1 MEPADGVD
9 DAVSAEMRA
18 YADELRASFLRLQE
32 EAPALH
38 EKARAVQ
45 VTEKSDDGLI
55 SATVGA
61 RGDLVRLDI
70 DPRVYRRPDSRRLAD
85 SITETVHRAAAK
97 ARARVVEVFEPLI
110 PADQMRA
117 HLDGDL
123 QRALDDMAA
132 RMLGKK

>member
-1 MEPADGVD
+1 MESAEGVD
-9 DAVSAEMRA
+9 DAVGAEMRA

-45 VTEKSDDGLI
+45 VTEKSEDGLI

-85 SITETVHRAAAK
+85 AITETVHRAADK
-97 ARARVVEVFEPLI
+97 ARARVVEVFDPII

-123 QRALDDMAA
+123 QRVLDDMAA